1 MSTAGR
7 HLMHS
12 LGSVLEQARESVLE
26 DSSLGLRPSQLR
38 VLDMVPEQGVTVS
51 DLAVL
56 VGMTKQGI
64 GQFVARLV
72 EGGYLTVEVH
82 RQDRRVRVVRRT
94 DRGEDACH
102 LLASVLD
109 ELESRWASRI
119 GAAKYQEFRAVL
131 DELADLRTE

>member
-1 MSTAGR
+1 
-7 HLMHS
+7 MHS

-64 GQFVARLV
+64 GQFVAWLV

-82 RQDRRVRVVRRT
+82 REDRRVRVVRRT
-94 DRGEDACH
+94 DRGEEACH
-102 LLASVLD
+102 LLARILD
-109 ELESRWASRI
+109 DLESRWASRI
-119 GAAKYQEFRAVL
+119 GAAKYQEFRVML
-131 DELADLRTE
+131 DELADLGTE